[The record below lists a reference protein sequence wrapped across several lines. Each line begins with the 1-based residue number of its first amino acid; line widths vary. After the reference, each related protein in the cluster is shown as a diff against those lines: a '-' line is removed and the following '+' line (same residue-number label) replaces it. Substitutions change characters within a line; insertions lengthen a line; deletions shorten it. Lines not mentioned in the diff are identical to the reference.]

1 MYERERAREVH
12 MWGFFLWGFKAS
24 RSWLLF
30 NYSLFPLFLLPP
42 LVSEHAWLFLAVS
55 PTPTHHYDL
64 KPWAS
69 SHLCLCFIPPLRTI
83 LLCISCSP
91 LFLFVN
97 VPLVAKVTVAKS
109 FYLHGSSRTSERD
122 REGNASGW
130 RTSRS
135 LLSTNKA
142 GFLFHRNWM
151 SAFVGWVES
160 VK

>member
-1 MYERERAREVH
+1 MDQNPMPSDQAVK
-12 MWGFFLWGFKAS
+12 FVINQLQSVPTFS
-24 RSWLLF
+24 S
-30 NYSLFPLFLLPP
+30 
-42 LVSEHAWLFLAVS
+42 VSITVSKHAWLFLAAS
-55 PTPTHHYDL
+55 PTPTHHHLL
-64 KPWAS
+64 KAS

-142 GFLFHRNWM
+142 GFLFHRN
-151 SAFVGWVES
+151 
-160 VK
+160 